1 MRPLNALPHPG
12 THYNPAQQE
21 TSRTPPQNL
30 HIMSVLTIPYQL
42 LDIFNIT
49 PVSLSLKFSTKIK
62 MLTILTTE
70 DFTLILNTEHSNL
83 AAAAAATEI

>member
-21 TSRTPPQNL
+21 TSRIPPKTL
-30 HIMSVLTIPYQL
+30 HIMSVLTIQYQL

-49 PVSLSLKFSTKIK
+49 PVSLSLKFSIKIK
-62 MLTILTTE
+62 MLTVLKTE
-70 DFTLILNTEHSNL
+70 DFTLILNNIEHSDL
-83 AAAAAATEI
+83 AAAAAT